1 MGTLG
6 AQRQLDDS
14 LAVLMADWRRARTAL
29 QQPEGRPGGRGR
41 RPASAAPSP
50 AASGGPGPM
59 TRAERREVDDF
70 LRAAAAKATA
80 AFPERKREV
89 SVEFLRRGARLRLA
103 WGWPPSSGTAA
114 KAMLRRRLRDELVGA
129 CSLFGLAFVVLE
141 IKWNWLQGK
150 GVPGAAKPHS
160 TAFSLRDAALG
171 DTKTELY
178 VFTPEPCRRCSERKR
193 TAPALI
199 ARACQKRLRRPAA
212 RFFRICAV
220 EALLAYAKWLAFRE
234 EGAAVPAEPAGAA
247 AAAAVRVWGVGVGA
261 LVCREAKSFHHQL
274 TRKIRKEDEG
284 VFVWD
289 GSRLREKAAAGAGAG
304 RIGVRCVNCA
314 MMKPIDFGHRSK

>member
-14 LAVLMADWRRARTAL
+14 LAVLMADWRRARTAQ
-29 QQPEGRPGGRGR
+29 QQPEGR
-41 RPASAAPSP
+41 RPASAAPGP
-50 AASGGPGPM
+50 AAASGGPGPA

-70 LRAAAAKATA
+70 LCAAAAKATA

-150 GVPGAAKPHS
+150 GVPGAAKPHF
-160 TAFSLRDAALG
+160 THFSLRDAALG

-199 ARACQKRLRRPAA
+199 ARACQKRLRGPAA
-212 RFFRICAV
+212 QFFGICAV

-234 EGAAVPAEPAGAA
+234 EGAAAVPAEPARAA

-274 TRKIRKEDEG
+274 TRKIRAEDEG

-289 GSRLREKAAAGAGAG
+289 GSRLREKAAGAGAS

-314 MMKPIDFGHRSK
+314 MMKPIDFRHRGK